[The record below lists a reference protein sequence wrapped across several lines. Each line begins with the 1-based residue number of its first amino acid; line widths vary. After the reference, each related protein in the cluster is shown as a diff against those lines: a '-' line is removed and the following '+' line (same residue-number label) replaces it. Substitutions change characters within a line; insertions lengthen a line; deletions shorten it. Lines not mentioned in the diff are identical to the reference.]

1 MNEQTM
7 IQTALTEWRNINSN
21 SRRWAKFECV
31 RFPLETRVA
40 VKHGT
45 IHSNGQKEVAIGTII
60 WSLRHDT
67 GRFDGPTRLTHV

>member
-1 MNEQTM
+1 MNEQWM

-21 SRRWAKFECV
+21 PRTWATFEAV

-45 IHSNGQKEVAIGTII
+45 IHSNGQKEIAIGTII

-67 GRFDGPTRLTHV
+67 GRYDGPTRLTHS